1 MFHRSSLLLHQELV
15 YRLIDGDEVRLKLI
29 YQQIK
34 LSNVNGVTL
43 GNHCHQNVF
52 PDLHLLDEVLV
63 VHYCNLELAAGAQ
76 LLELIFEVREEYIDA
91 AAQPRQE
98 VLIDLRF
105 ELEIVTKPSVNF
117 TVILELG
124 EHDGLQIWHPTN
136 KLRCLLLKVFG
147 NHFCIIFF
155 INIYKLK

>member
-1 MFHRSSLLLHQELV
+1 M
-15 YRLIDGDEVRLKLI
+15 
-29 YQQIK
+29 
-34 LSNVNGVTL
+34 
-43 GNHCHQNVF
+43 
-52 PDLHLLDEVLV
+52 
-63 VHYCNLELAAGAQ
+63 
-76 LLELIFEVREEYIDA
+76 IFEVREEYIDA